1 MKRTALLVLLAL
13 VGGLALGT
21 VVGIRLA
28 TSAPP
33 VSLPS
38 SQPSAGGTN
47 RYDTQV
53 LPSEEPL
60 DYLDD
65 VPLLDRAGQALEAL
79 KAQDYA
85 ALSLLVHPQQ
95 GLTLTPYSTVDPQ
108 LDTVLSRDQVAQLSV
123 DETVYTWGL
132 YPGSGAPI
140 QCTAPVY
147 FERFVFNADYTQAPR
162 VGVDEVLISGNALE
176 NVADAYP
183 EARFVEYHFPGID
196 PELEGC
202 DWGALKLVFQVWEND
217 WYLVG
222 IIHGEWT
229 I

>member
-1 MKRTALLVLLAL
+1 MKQIYDFSRQPPPPLCERELRRRLDGRNQQRWAAALALAGALWQLALLLLAL
-13 VGGLALGT
+13 GLATVSPALG
-21 VVGIRLA
+21 LA
-28 TSAPP
+28 
-33 VSLPS
+33 
-38 SQPSAGGTN
+38 
-47 RYDTQV
+47 
-53 LPSEEPL
+53 
-60 DYLDD
+60 
-65 VPLLDRAGQALEAL
+65 ALA
-79 KAQDYA
+79 YA

-196 PELEGC
+196 PELEGF
-202 DWGALKLVFQVWEND
+202 DWCSLKLVFQVWEND